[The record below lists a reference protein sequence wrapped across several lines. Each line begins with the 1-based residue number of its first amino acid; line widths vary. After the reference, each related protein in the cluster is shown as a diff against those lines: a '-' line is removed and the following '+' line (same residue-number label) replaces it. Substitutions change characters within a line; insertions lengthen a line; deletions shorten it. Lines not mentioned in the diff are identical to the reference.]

1 MVSFPAVPSQ
11 EGKLCLLLDMS
22 LQSITLSCIA
32 PLARPRKPVGGE
44 IALDARSEPS
54 AASFGLRLW
63 KRRQMGLIR
72 WEGRACRDRQKR
84 TRQACPSR
92 LQSSPFIAEAITS
105 RREASSDSP
114 CRAQAAPP
122 DTKRLRRHERFRM
135 FGRFRKFT
143 SGILPFMN
151 IPNLLN
157 LLNMLNPKPFPTIF
171 VLFMTA

>member
-1 MVSFPAVPSQ
+1 MRPFGFASLRQPDDFVAGASRLCIKNKNFPKIIESTCSNFQ
-11 EGKLCLLLDMS
+11 NLRLLLDMS

-32 PLARPRKPVGGE
+32 PLARPRKPMGGE

-92 LQSSPFIAEAITS
+92 LQSNPFIAEAITS

-122 DTKRLRRHERFRM
+122 DTKRLRRHESSN
-135 FGRFRKFT
+135 T
-143 SGILPFMN
+143 SFI
-151 IPNLLN
+151 
-157 LLNMLNPKPFPTIF
+157 
-171 VLFMTA
+171 